1 MLLSPDSALA
11 GLQEASV
18 MRKILIGIGIIG
30 TLWASSVPAS
40 AQYRFD
46 RRIDPSNCYWWQ
58 TCDYGGRAYR
68 GYRWARYH
76 YHGHRHYHHHHHH
89 VDVVYRRWAYC
100 GAPVVLE
107 NWGPWGNVYAS
118 RDPRC
123 PRRPW

>member
-1 MLLSPDSALA
+1 
-11 GLQEASV
+11 
-18 MRKILIGIGIIG
+18 MRRILVAIGIIG
-30 TLWASSVPAS
+30 TLWASTTPAS

-58 TCDYGGRAYR
+58 TCDYGGRAIR

-76 YHGHRHYHHHHHH
+76 HHGPRHYRRHHR
-89 VDVVYRRWAYC
+89 VAYYSGAYC

-107 NWGPWGNVYAS
+107 NWGPWGNVYAP

>member
-1 MLLSPDSALA
+1 
-11 GLQEASV
+11 

-40 AQYRFD
+40 AQYSFN

-68 GYRWARYH
+68 G
-76 YHGHRHYHHHHHH
+76 HRHHHHHSH
-89 VDVVYRRWAYC
+89 HRWIAYHHRWAYC
-100 GAPVVLE
+100 TPVVVQQ
-107 NWGPWGNVYAS
+107 WGIFGAVYAE

-123 PRRPW
+123 GRAPW

>member
-1 MLLSPDSALA
+1 
-11 GLQEASV
+11 
-18 MRKILIGIGIIG
+18 MRRVLIGLGIVG

-40 AQYRFD
+40 AQYSFD

-68 GYRWARYH
+68 GHRWARHH
-76 YHGHRHYHHHHHH
+76 YYRGHHHHRHAYH
-89 VDVVYRRWAYC
+89 RWAYC
-100 GAPVVLE
+100 GAPVVVE
-107 NWGPWGNVYAS
+107 NWGAWGNVYAP

>member
-1 MLLSPDSALA
+1 
-11 GLQEASV
+11 
-18 MRKILIGIGIIG
+18 MRKLLIGIGIIG

-40 AQYRFD
+40 AQYSFN

-76 YHGHRHYHHHHHH
+76 YRGHRHHHLRVAYH
-89 VDVVYRRWAYC
+89 RWAYC
-100 GAPVVLE
+100 GAPVVVE
-107 NWGPWGNVYAS
+107 NWGVFGNVYAP